1 MIFVVINQR
10 RILSDNI
17 CMKNKIYTAA
27 IVGCGR
33 IGFTLGFDKKREQP
47 ASHTM
52 ALLGNKRIKL
62 IAGCDT
68 NKENLESWK
77 KYTKVQNVYE
87 SSDELYSA
95 CKIDIVVIAVNENA
109 HLKEALNAIRTK
121 PKLVILEKP
130 VALNSQE
137 AELIYEEAGK
147 NKVDVLINH
156 ERRFAEDYILA
167 KDFMK
172 KIGPLQSIKAELC
185 SSLCVYNPEKESTGG
200 YSLIHDG
207 THLVDVVMYLLEDE
221 NRETILKNPVMSG
234 IFRDE
239 ENNVRQLCA
248 HYSTEKCPEVSVSI
262 SGRSRFFGFE
272 VIITGTEGRIVVGNG
287 MLKFYRRK
295 SSKLYTGFYSLS
307 SVKIRK
313 PKKTLYFANM
323 VQNAVD
329 YLDGSKSLRSTL
341 KNGISA
347 LKVLEE
353 IKSFLI

>member
-1 MIFVVINQR
+1 ME
-10 RILSDNI
+10 
-17 CMKNKIYTAA
+17 KKIYTAA

-62 IAGCDT
+62 IAGCDS
-68 NKENLESWK
+68 NIENLENWK
-77 KYTKVQNVYE
+77 KYTKVQNVFE

-95 CKIDIVVIAVNENA
+95 CKPDIVVIAVNENA
-109 HLKEALNAIRTK
+109 HLKEALNAIRIK
-121 PKLVILEKP
+121 PKLVVLEKP

-137 AELIYEEAGK
+137 AELIRVEAEK
-147 NKVDVLINH
+147 NSVDILINH

-167 KDFMK
+167 GKLMK
-172 KIGPLQSIKAELC
+172 EIGSIQSIRAELC

-221 NRETILKNPVMSG
+221 NVSGPILKNPVVSG

-272 VIITGTEGRIVVGNG
+272 IIINGTEGRIVVGNG
-287 MLKFYRRK
+287 MFKFYRRK
-295 SSKLYTGFYSLS
+295 ASRLYTGFYSLS
-307 SVKIRK
+307 SQKIKK

-329 YLDGSKSLRSTL
+329 FLDGSKPLRSTL
-341 KNGISA
+341 ATGISA

-353 IKSFLI
+353 IKSFLIS